1 MESIISFA
9 VSQAN
14 SGAGQPSC
22 AQSAMPLLLMF
33 AVFYFF
39 LIRPQQ
45 KRQKEH
51 REMLGRL
58 KKGDRVVTNGG
69 LIGTVHALTEQDLTL
84 EVSEKVK
91 VKVMRSSVS
100 LYASEASDT
109 EKKDK

>member
-9 VSQAN
+9 VNEASTA
-14 SGAGQPSC
+14 GAPPSC

-58 KKGDRVVTNGG
+58 KKGDKVSTTGG
-69 LIGTVHALTEQDLTL
+69 LIGTVHALDERELTL
-84 EVSEKVK
+84 EVSDKVK

-100 LYASEASDT
+100 LYASESSDT
-109 EKKDK
+109 VKKG